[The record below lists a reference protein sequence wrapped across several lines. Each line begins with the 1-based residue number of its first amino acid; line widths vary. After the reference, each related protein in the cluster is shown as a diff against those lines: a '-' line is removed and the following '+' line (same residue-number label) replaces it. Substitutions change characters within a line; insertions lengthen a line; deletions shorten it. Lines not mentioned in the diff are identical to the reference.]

1 MNSGKCVIGGD
12 IDESE
17 KYIVLIVLIGVKLI
31 DLFMENE
38 VYQICIGMLYVEN
51 FKDYVMIV

>member
-1 MNSGKCVIGGD
+1 MCNICSCLKILMNSGKCVIGGD

-38 VYQICIGMLYVEN
+38 VY
-51 FKDYVMIV
+51 